1 MSKVRRASPSL
12 KSTTSTSGTLGISPQ
27 QLQSMAQSTELFEV
41 TITLQEMQELMEMVT
56 TRGRKVRAAV
66 MGVKMDEA
74 TLRLAPQRL
83 YEGFSRLG
91 PTLTSIACHL

>member
-1 MSKVRRASPSL
+1 M
-12 KSTTSTSGTLGISPQ
+12 
-27 QLQSMAQSTELFEV
+27 
-41 TITLQEMQELMEMVT
+41 QEMQELMEMVT